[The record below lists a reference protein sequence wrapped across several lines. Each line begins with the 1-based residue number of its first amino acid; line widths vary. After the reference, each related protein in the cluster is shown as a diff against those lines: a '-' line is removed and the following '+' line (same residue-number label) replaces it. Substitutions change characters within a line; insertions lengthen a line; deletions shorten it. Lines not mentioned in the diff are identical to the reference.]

1 MTIDI
6 GTKVEGLSLSCD
18 YAKTL
23 TVESNFKANS
33 SENVVQDG
41 AISGNSNFDDI
52 FFINLHEFNE
62 TNNATYIS
70 DGVVV
75 GQELQVYLDL
85 FKFYY
90 LF

>member
-23 TVESNFKANS
+23 TVESNYKANS
-33 SENVVQDG
+33 SENVIQDG
-41 AISGNSNFDDI
+41 AISGSSNFDDI

-75 GQELQVYLDL
+75 GQELQVSLDL
-85 FKFYY
+85 LKFYY